1 MGDDGTDAIDAFA
14 RHVASTGFDDIPA
27 QAIDKAKTF
36 ILDSFGVAIAGT
48 TGPYVAEL
56 IEAARDWG
64 AGDAASVWGHGA
76 RLPAP
81 SAAMVNAYQTHN
93 SEFDAIHEGAVVHAM
108 ASILAASMSDAERR
122 GGVSGRALLEAIVLG
137 CDVSCGIGLGAT
149 TGLSFFRPATAGA
162 FGALAA
168 IGKLSGLDAEGLV
181 DGFGL
186 LLGQISGTMQ
196 AHREGSAALGL
207 QLGFCT
213 RAAVMAR
220 DLAARGVTGPHDV
233 LEGEFG
239 YYALFE
245 GGHDLAG
252 VLPAL
257 GETWRIAEI
266 SHKPFPSGRAS
277 HGSIDAL
284 LCLRRQHGFG
294 PEDVAH
300 VLAEVTPLVL
310 ALTGRPMID
319 DPGPNYARL
328 CIPYVGAVALLGDAV
343 EVADFRADRLGDPDV
358 AALARRIEVVAT
370 DNPDP
375 NALVPQ
381 RITVRLEDGTEHTL
395 DVETVI
401 GHPDKPL
408 TREQHLAKFRSNW
421 QAGVNPLPEANGEAL
436 IEAIGRL
443 EEIAD
448 CREIAALLT
457 P

>member
-1 MGDDGTDAIDAFA
+1 MTDAIDTFA

-27 QAIDKAKTF
+27 AAIDKAKIF
-36 ILDSFGVAIAGT
+36 ILDSLGVAIAGT
-48 TGPYVAEL
+48 TGPHVAEL
-56 IEAARDWG
+56 IEAARGWG
-64 AGDAASVWGHGA
+64 AGDAASVWGRGE
-76 RLPAP
+76 RLPTP
-81 SAAMVNAYQTHN
+81 SAAMINAYQTHN

-108 ASILAASMSDAERR
+108 TSVLAALLADAERQ
-122 GGVSGRALLEAIVLG
+122 GGVSGRALLEAVVLG

-168 IGKLSGLDAEGLV
+168 VGKLAGFEAATLT

-196 AHREGSAALGL
+196 AHREGSATLGM

-213 RAAVMAR
+213 RATIMAR
-220 DLAARGVTGPHDV
+220 DLALRGIRGPRNV

-245 GGHDLAG
+245 GGCDLSN

-257 GETWRIAEI
+257 GMVWRIAEI

-277 HGSIDAL
+277 HGAIDAL
-284 LCLRRQHGFG
+284 LTLRREHGFAA
-294 PEDVAH
+294 EEVAQ
-300 VLAEVTPLVL
+300 VIAEVPPLVL
-310 ALTGRPMID
+310 ELTGRPMID

-328 CIPYVGAVALLGDAV
+328 CIPYVGAVALLRDTV

-358 AALARRIEVVAT
+358 AALARRVEVVAT
-370 DNPDP
+370 ANPDP

-381 RITVRLEDGTEHTL
+381 RIMVQMEDGTEHAL
-395 DVETVI
+395 QIETVI
-401 GHPDKPL
+401 GHPDRPL
-408 TREQHLAKFRSNW
+408 APERHLAKFRSNW
-421 QAGVNPLPEANGEAL
+421 RAGIHLLPEKNGEAL
-436 IEAIGRL
+436 IDTIDRL

-448 CREIAALLT
+448 CREIIALMT